1 MQINSFPS
9 IHITYVVAKLIEF
22 GSDLGGLKSFMVKL
36 TLLSYKLTLDINFVI
51 VPIHKE
57 KL

>member
-9 IHITYVVAKLIEF
+9 IHIVAKLIELR
-22 GSDLGGLKSFMVKL
+22 SDLGGLKSFMVKL